1 MGSLIGGANPDMQR
15 VLVVDDEQAIVE
27 LVTYHLTREGY
38 QVDTEENGL
47 KAVDRASKEH
57 FDLIILDVM
66 LPGMSGLDACRTI
79 RQSTDVPIIMLTARK
94 DELDRVLGL
103 ELGADDYVTKPF
115 SPRELIARVKAILR
129 RSGKGREDSGEVRFS
144 GLEVDIDRREVLVEG
159 RAINLTFTEFELL
172 TILARNPGRAFTRD
186 ELLVRVWGQDFYGDA
201 RTVDV
206 HVRHLRE
213 KLKEDPAHPRYIETV
228 RGVGYRFS
236 SQ

>member
-1 MGSLIGGANPDMQR
+1 MQR
-15 VLVVDDEQAIVE
+15 VLVVDDETAIRE
-27 LVTYHLTREGY
+27 LVEYHLSREGF
-38 QVDTEENGL
+38 QVAAEDNGQR
-47 KAVDRASKEH
+47 AVERAIREP
-57 FDLIILDVM
+57 FDLVILDVM
-66 LPGMSGLDACRTI
+66 LPGVSGLDACRAI

-94 DELDRVLGL
+94 DEVDRVLGL

-129 RSGKGREDSGEVRFS
+129 RTQKTRDDSGDIRYQD
-144 GLEVDIDRREVLVEG
+144 LEVDVARRSVKVAERPV
-159 RAINLTFTEFELL
+159 NLTFTEFELL

-186 ELLVRVWGQDFYGDA
+186 ELLIRVWGEDFYGDS

-213 KLKEDPAHPRYIETV
+213 KLGEDPQKPRFIETV

-236 SQ
+236 DQ